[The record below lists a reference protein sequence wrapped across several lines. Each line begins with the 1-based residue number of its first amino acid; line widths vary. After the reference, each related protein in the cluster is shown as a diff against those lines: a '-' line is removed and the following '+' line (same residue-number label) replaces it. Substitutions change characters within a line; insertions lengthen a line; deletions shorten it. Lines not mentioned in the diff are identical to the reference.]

1 MATTILVLFVTL
13 WAVIFVHEFG
23 HLYAMREC
31 GIPVKKM
38 LVGIGPSVSLK
49 NEWLRKKFGKDFFFS
64 FGLLPLAGSVVAEE
78 SKDAEHGSYENVT
91 YIAGAGPLINI
102 LTCLFTLGLLSL
114 VRLVSGHSPHF
125 AVTLFATDL
134 HLSSWQLPLFLIGT
148 AILGWRFRRFVCGYI
163 FPVIAIVLL
172 VQVGIAFSSHWQQAW
187 ESGNIASIAKDA
199 GKVEDGLSL
208 VKFWIYLNF
217 VLGLSNLIPLYPL
230 DGGHIVGRLLETFF
244 KGGAKALRFA
254 GMTLLALLM
263 AFCISSDLWI
273 MFK

>member
-38 LVGIGPSVSLK
+38 LVGIGPNISLE
-49 NEWLRKKFGKDFFFS
+49 NEWLRTKFGKEFSFS
-64 FGLLPLAGSVVAEE
+64 FGLLPLAGAVVAEK
-78 SKDAEHGSYENVT
+78 SKDEEQGSYGNVT
-91 YIAGAGPLINI
+91 YIAGGGPLINI
-102 LTCLFTLGLLSL
+102 LTCIFSLGMFTIF
-114 VRLVSGHSPHF
+114 RLVSGHSPDF
-125 AVTLFATDL
+125 AVTLFGADV
-134 HLSSWQLPLFLIGT
+134 HLSSWQLPLLLIGT

-172 VQVGIAFSSHWQQAW
+172 YKVGVAFASHWQEAW
-187 ESGNIASIAKDA
+187 EAGNIASIARDA
-199 GKVEDGLSL
+199 SKVQDGLGL

-217 VLGLSNLIPLYPL
+217 ALGLSNLIPLYPL
-230 DGGHIVGRLLETFF
+230 DGGHIVGRLIETFF
-244 KGGAKALRFA
+244 RGGAKVLRFA
-254 GMTLLALLM
+254 GMILLALLM

-273 MFK
+273 LFK